1 RRSSDLPRAEHA
13 ELTEPRRPFRVLAR
27 DRGDRLAKQ
36 IPSIFGNL
44 AEEPEREME
53 LIRPHPAE
61 RRHGL
66 GEPVPRVRVALGE
79 RLRNFDREEGAHA
92 RTRQIR
98 RNSQY
103 CSKRASHSFA
113 DAPRIPSVPKSCTV
127 KDAATVPH
135 AIARLSVSPSAEP

>member
-1 RRSSDLPRAEHA
+1 LLAARERDVRSPRSALGRDTGAANRGLDRRLKTCETAAAILDAEPEDARARPRAEHA

-79 RLRNFDREEGAHA
+79 RLRNFRSEEH
-92 RTRQIR
+92 T
-98 RNSQY
+98 
-103 CSKRASHSFA
+103 
-113 DAPRIPSVPKSCTV
+113 
-127 KDAATVPH
+127 
-135 AIARLSVSPSAEP
+135 